1 MLSRAG
7 SELRGHRKVP
17 AAMIDLHCHILPG
30 IDDGPQTIE
39 DSVAIASASVA
50 AGVGTIVA
58 TPHVSWDFPN
68 DAATI
73 ARLVG
78 EVNERLAQEQIPLT
92 VQPGAELA
100 FTRIADI
107 PDSELAQ
114 LDLGGGGWLL
124 VEPPFTPSATGLE
137 NVIVGLRARGHRV
150 LLAHPERCPAFHR
163 DRDAL
168 VRMASSGVACSITA
182 GSLVG
187 RFGREVRRFA
197 LGLVADGLVHNVA
210 SDAHDAVRRPPG
222 LAGELE
228 AAGLTGLRGW
238 TTEAVPQAILDGQ
251 PLPPRP
257 AEAAVA
263 PPRERRGVARWLPG
277 R

>member
-1 MLSRAG
+1 M
-7 SELRGHRKVP
+7 
-17 AAMIDLHCHILPG
+17 
-30 IDDGPQTIE
+30 
-39 DSVAIASASVA
+39 
-50 AGVGTIVA
+50 
-58 TPHVSWDFPN
+58 
-68 DAATI
+68 
-73 ARLVG
+73 
-78 EVNERLAQEQIPLT
+78 
-92 VQPGAELA
+92 
-100 FTRIADI
+100 
-107 PDSELAQ
+107 
-114 LDLGGGGWLL
+114 
-124 VEPPFTPSATGLE
+124 EPPFAPIAIGLE
-137 NVIVGLRARGHRV
+137 YILSALQRDGFRI

-163 DRDAL
+163 DPLMLQSL
-168 VRMASSGVACSITA
+168 VSSGVLTSITA

-187 RFGREVRRFA
+187 QFGGEVRRFA
-197 LGLVADGLVHNVA
+197 LGLVRDGLVHNVA